1 MSLPFLI
8 TDPFFILLIGILIV
22 VGGIIGLRLHPFLA
36 LLLGAF
42 VVALMTPA
50 SSIEQYAM
58 DKGATLEA
66 ARQMSNR
73 HIGERIALDF
83 GNTAGKIGIL
93 IAMAS
98 IIGKC
103 MLESGGAERIV
114 RSMLK
119 VTGISKAPITF
130 LGSSFFLGI
139 PVFFDTVFYL
149 MIPLAKAMAI
159 RIGKNYLLLVLC
171 VTAGAAMANS
181 LVPPTPGPLFLVSE
195 MQIPIGMM
203 MVGGFFVGLATVAAG
218 YAYAVWANR
227 KWPIP
232 LRDSTDAP
240 LQDIKSLGAQE
251 DLQLPSLWLSLLPV
265 LIPLVFIS
273 AKAGL
278 DMFLSS
284 NTDLTHVFLLNILIE
299 GIQFLGEK
307 NTALVM
313 GGLAALIMLAK
324 QKKGN
329 KKAMVAS
336 VQAAL
341 MSGGVIILITAAGG
355 AFGGML
361 QQTGISLRIAEMTQG
376 FQMALLPLAFLIAAV
391 VRTAQGSATVAMIT
405 ASGILAGMAN
415 TSYLEFHQLYLG
427 LAIACGS
434 KLIPWMNDSG
444 FWIVCKMSNLTEQE
458 ALKTFSPMLTIMG
471 FAGLIVIVI
480 AAKLLPLI

>member
-1 MSLPFLI
+1 MLL
-8 TDPFFILLIGILIV
+8 TDPLFILLIGVLIV

-42 VVALMTPA
+42 VVAQLTPTLA
-50 SSIEQYAM
+50 IEQYVLSKGGSAAAAQALAGQAVGQRIAM
-58 DKGATLEA
+58 QFGATCE
-66 ARQMSNR
+66 
-73 HIGERIALDF
+73 
-83 GNTAGKIGIL
+83 KIGIL

-114 RSMLK
+114 RSTLLI
-119 VTGISKAPITF
+119 TGTSRAPVTF
-130 LGSSFFLGI
+130 LGSSFFIGI

-159 RIGKNYLLLVLC
+159 RLGKNYLLLVLC
-171 VTAGAAMANS
+171 ITAGAAMANS

-203 MVGGFFVGLATVAAG
+203 MIGGILVGSVTIVAG
-218 YAYAVWANR
+218 YLYAAWANR

-232 LRDSTDAP
+232 LRDSVDAP
-240 LQDIKSLGAQE
+240 LKNIQSLSSRT
-251 DLQLPSLWLSLLPV
+251 DLQLPPLWLSLLPI

-273 AKAGL
+273 AKAALNTFLEPQAASSGL
-278 DMFLSS
+278 LVNM
-284 NTDLTHVFLLNILIE
+284 V
-299 GIQFLGEK
+299 QYLGEK
-307 NTALVM
+307 NIALVA
-313 GGLAALIMLAK
+313 GGLSALIMLAV

-329 KKAMVAS
+329 KQELLES
-336 VQAAL
+336 VQTAL
-341 MSGGVIILITAAGG
+341 MSGGMIILITAAGG

-361 QQTGISLRIAEMTQG
+361 QQTGISERIGVLTQD
-376 FQMALLPLAFLIAAV
+376 FQMALIPLAFLITAV

-405 ASGILAGMAN
+405 ASGILAGMADHAF
-415 TSYLEFHQLYLG
+415 LEYHQLYIG

-444 FWIVCKMSNLTEQE
+444 FWIVCKMSNLTEKE
-458 ALKTFSPMLTIMG
+458 ALKTFSPLLTIMG
-471 FAGLIVIVI
+471 ITGLIVILI
-480 AAKLLPLI
+480 AAKLFPLV